1 MTEAEQATV
10 TEIPEESLENRSGPV
25 YRSTISPGRM
35 AWLVLLLAFGMFC
48 ALTITT
54 ALAIYLYL
62 FQSTEAIPAVLQVSQ
77 GTVGVTGSDFVE
89 AVQRER
95 QSLTNTQTSISTDSL
110 SRATIQFRDVPAF
123 EGAAPK
129 LLAAVALQSNTLVTF
144 DRASRPRFD
153 WSLNQ
158 HSIGL
163 SNLKGELDVFVTGAV
178 DKPFLLNVDTAQGL
192 SVQFLGDGRYRVSA
206 SDDEARILNVT
217 GRASVYFADDPS
229 SVRAVPQGQELLVR
243 LGNRTIETRATVRSL
258 LSNSLFSTQGNDD
271 QSPTPDAPVAP
282 GDWECLVEQDSD
294 PHGSFSLET
303 FDGRLGLRLRRLDN
317 ATSHG
322 EIRCTQLF
330 GEDGIDVSDYD
341 SIKIIVTFYVSTQ
354 SLSKCGIL
362 GSECP
367 LMLRLRYEDRLSVG
381 RTWIRGF
388 YFDKEV
394 FTDYPTV
401 CSTCIQEHEII
412 NKQAWYTF
420 ESENLLSVIGANDH
434 PESLLWI
441 ALQASGHQFDTII
454 SEILLLVDKSND
466 SGPEGEGEN

>member
-10 TEIPEESLENRSGPV
+10 TQHPEDPPENPSGRV
-25 YRSTISPGRM
+25 YRSAISPGRM

-62 FQSTEAIPAVLQVSQ
+62 FQSTEAIPALLQVSQ

-95 QSLTNTQTSISTDSL
+95 QDITSTQTSISTDSL
-110 SRATIQFRDVPAF
+110 SQATIQFRDVPAF
-123 EGAAPK
+123 EGAPPT
-129 LLAAVALQSNTLVTF
+129 LLAAVALQSNTLITF

-158 HSIGL
+158 HSISF
-163 SNLKGELDVFVTGAV
+163 SNLKGELDVFVTGV
-178 DKPFLLNVDTAQGL
+178 MDKSFLLSVGTAGGL
-192 SVQFLGDGRYRVSA
+192 SLQFLDDGRYRVSA
-206 SDDEARILNVT
+206 TDDEVRILNVM
-217 GRASVYFADDPS
+217 GRASAYFADDVS
-229 SVRAVPQGQELLVR
+229 SRRTVPAGQELVVR
-243 LGNRTIETRATVRSL
+243 LGNRTIEPRATVRNL
-258 LSNSLFSTQGNDD
+258 LSNSLFSTQEID
-271 QSPTPDAPVAP
+271 QSPAQALPPEW
-282 GDWECLVEQDSD
+282 GCLVEQDSD
-294 PHGSFSLET
+294 PRGNFSLGQ

-322 EIRCTQLF
+322 EVRCTQSF
-330 GEDGIDVSDYD
+330 GADGIDVADYD
-341 SIKIIVTFYVSTQ
+341 SIKVIVTFYVSSQ
-354 SLSKCGIL
+354 SLSQCGIL

-394 FTDYPTV
+394 ITDYPTL

-420 ESENLLSVIGANDH
+420 ESENLLSVIGANVH
-434 PESLLWI
+434 PESLTWI
-441 ALQASGHQFDTII
+441 ALEASGHQFDTII
-454 SEILLLVDKSND
+454 SEILLLVDKSN
-466 SGPEGEGEN
+466 GNGT